1 MKRLWVVCLAVAVS
15 VSVAGVFAQG
25 PPGGGGP
32 GGGGPGGGGPGGQ
45 GGPGG
50 PPPPPPL
57 VAALDAN
64 HDGVI
69 DAQEIDNAP
78 AALRTLDKNK
88 DGKLTPDEFRP
99 PHPGGRRGPE
109 DGERRPQGGDE
120 GNRPPNR

>member
-1 MKRLWVVCLAVAVS
+1 MTRPWITRIVATLTLTSSAVL
-15 VSVAGVFAQG
+15 AQG
-25 PPGGGGP
+25 PPRGGD
-32 GGGGPGGGGPGGQ
+32 
-45 GGPGG
+45 G

-69 DAQEIDNAP
+69 DAQEIDNAA

-99 PHPGGRRGPE
+99 PRPPGGERRGPGGGGE
-109 DGERRPQGGDE
+109 DERRPPRGDE
-120 GNRPPNR
+120 GRPPAR